1 MADVNA
7 NIGVNIDASNALAQL
22 KSLQRQLSQFHT
34 SVAKSSAAAASAQ
47 AGFQK
52 NLINSINATGAFS
65 AELRTVRTTSEA
77 FTNSLEKNKFSM
89 REYFRYAGAATKTFG
104 KNFKS
109 EFDTIGKVAEDRVKK
124 LQTQYI
130 KLGRDT
136 SGAMKAI
143 AIIPNQLDL
152 SNHSTQVQIA
162 AQKQAIFNQLLKQGS
177 TNLLNFGKNTQWAGR
192 QLMVGFTL
200 PLASLGMVA
209 SKSFMDMEAA
219 ALKFRKVYGDLLT
232 PKEETQKALDNVQK
246 LAQEFTKYGIAV
258 STTVSLAAEAAAAGF
273 QGLDLQR
280 QTTEATRLSILGQ
293 IDTQQA
299 LGTTIALQN
308 AFKMSSEDLA
318 DSINFLNAVENQ
330 TVVSLDDITTA
341 IPKVA
346 PVIQQLGGDVKDLAF
361 FMTAMKQ
368 GGINA
373 SEGANALKSGLASL
387 INPTNT
393 ASKMLAGMGINIKN
407 IVESNQGD
415 LKSTVIDFALALDKL
430 DPLNR
435 ARAIE
440 QMFGKFQFARLSALF
455 SNVIADGTQASRV
468 LDLAGASIEELSAL
482 SESELGMTAES
493 SMNKF
498 KKAVEDL
505 KFALVPVGKTFLE
518 AVTPIVEFFGN
529 IIEKFS
535 ALSDNT
541 KKIIT
546 ILTITIGGIGPVALM
561 AFGLLANGIANIIKL
576 FGTLRNGYL
585 RLTGQSAVLGEQ
597 TNYMTNEQLEA
608 AAAAHSLNQT
618 HANLTQTFTA
628 ESSAVRALIAAYSDA
643 TAAASRFAMA
653 NPGMMLPG
661 RGGAPKKL
669 AVGGILSGPGTGTSD
684 SIPAMLSNGEA
695 VIPAKNVRKYPTLV
709 AGLIAGNIPGFSQ
722 GVLNVGGGVTRSL
735 DINRSTNLP
744 GMQRMLDAVLD
755 STNGVANTSE
765 ILEEVFAR
773 LADKSK
779 ISIGKFIA
787 ELDMA
792 TNAVTGEGLSPD
804 VFKAAGQERIYKG
817 KVSIKTQIK
826 DNEFLTEE
834 YDRAQ
839 ASALAAQ
846 EAGREYA
853 RQQGIVL
860 QETDQRIIQAGQ
872 VQRAHIV
879 EMQNQT
885 DKLFNEAWEPDMW
898 VAQAAPLNQ
907 LSNII
912 GDNARGQKNNVV
924 MLERLAELKSEERIS
939 TIDAA
944 EMQRK
949 INTGLALTDR
959 ELIVQKEILTRIL
972 NSTRDMARVTD
983 SFGFQASMAIG
994 ATDYLEANPAKGNI
1008 GTRQPERTQAAQAV
1022 LAAAVYESNPTANRN
1037 QYELNTPGARAAA
1050 TARVEQDARDDA
1062 RARNRVIESETQDIY
1077 VASRDRRSPH
1087 AQVPKDAKDDAIA
1100 YDKARQQQL
1109 TQSGRKRRMSSRPE
1123 GAAPIGPV
1131 APAGTAFLPIVSQL
1145 TKEEAKKD
1153 KRDKQKQAALN
1164 KAKSV
1169 GSKFSGTGAGIGLS
1183 SAAMLASSFLPAKMG
1198 ELVQKVGMLGF
1209 AFSALKPMVMAL
1221 VGVIGV
1227 GPMALI
1233 AVAGL
1238 AAFGIFKLN
1247 KASEQAAKDIQ
1258 ESAKREAEAR
1268 YGSSRAIDQ
1277 FGKTFNKALPSE
1289 REFSRNNKQ
1298 SIAAS
1303 GKTVSEFAKDYASDN
1318 NISTQIINQ
1327 AALRGRDSG
1336 VAAAAI
1342 DVAQKA
1348 AIFGLSPD
1356 EIAANIKAASD
1367 LIGADQ
1373 VKVKLA
1379 VQELL
1384 SPDGEDILKKPL
1396 TIKSRIDF
1404 LDKNNKKQIESIQK
1418 SILDVSNLGSVSKP
1432 QSIPMTLLKNSA
1444 LAAAGGGALG
1454 AAAGLAAGP
1463 AAPIASPVFAVG
1475 GAVAGGVAGLVASI
1489 PIILN
1494 ASKANEQYK
1503 ASQETIQSASVQLSI
1518 AFMQQKES
1526 LALLNAQFSDGKI
1539 SQAEYDA
1546 QMLVSRGNFA
1556 GLEKASMSLAN
1567 QLRKIDDTG
1576 ELAAAMVKDLGDQ
1589 ALGTLKKSNPALF
1602 DKITKSF
1609 EGLSNS
1615 AKINIFMGYAQGSL
1629 TIMDLAIIPK
1639 LLKEIEGKGYQATI
1653 KIIMD
1658 SELSGGAKGTLTVP
1672 QAEAE
1677 LKAAEAALKKSAGLD
1692 VAKIQRVDEARRLLA
1707 DAKKLEA
1714 DAIKVNQTGNLNTDG
1729 GGATGGVV
1737 TSGKALTAAEK
1748 YLKVLEAEISAL
1760 EKKRDANKAANNE
1773 MQRQI
1778 DLQLKMQDLSNQ
1790 MKIAQIS
1797 GNYLGASLL
1806 GQQQRK
1812 TALEFNQETKDIQE
1826 QKVIDKMKERAAEL
1840 KDGANTTPAE
1850 RAKLNKKKVS
1860 ANVPKFHNWNGP
1872 VPGSFGQELP
1882 AILKSGTEGVYQEG
1896 YINDLKQAASS
1907 TTNSDSTVVNVT
1919 LNVNGAG
1926 DPKKV
1931 AEMVMKQMEVVMNKN
1946 NKSNAGL
1953 R

>member
-1 MADVNA
+1 VADVNA

-628 ESSAVRALIAAYSDA
+628 ESSAVRALISAYMDA

-735 DINRSTNLP
+735 DINKSTNLP

-765 ILEEVFAR
+765 ILEEVFER
-773 LADKSK
+773 LAGSSK
-779 ISIGKFIA
+779 VSIGKFVA

-792 TNAVTGEGLSPD
+792 TKKITGEGLSPD
-804 VFKAAGQERIYKG
+804 VFKAAGRDRLYKG
-817 KVSIKTQIK
+817 KVSTKTQIK
-826 DNEFLTEE
+826 GNELLTEE
-834 YDRAQ
+834 YERAQ
-839 ASALAAQ
+839 ASARAAQ

-860 QETDQRIIQAGQ
+860 EENDARIVQAGE

-912 GDNARGQKNNVV
+912 GDNERGQRNNVV
-924 MLERLAELKSEERIS
+924 MLERLAELKSEGFINES
-939 TIDAA
+939 QAL

-949 INTGLALTDR
+949 INAGLALTDQ
-959 ELIVQKEILTRIL
+959 ELIVQKEMLTRIL
-972 NSTRDMARVTD
+972 RSRSDLDRMTPAFPM
-983 SFGFQASMAIG
+983 QAAMVVG
-994 ATDYLEANPAKGNI
+994 GTEYLEANPAREGV
-1008 GTRQPERTQAAQAV
+1008 GTRQIERTQAQQAV
-1022 LAAAVYESNPTANRN
+1022 LAAAVYEHNPGQNRN
-1037 QYELNTPGARAAA
+1037 EYDLRTPGARAAA

-1100 YDKARQQQL
+1100 YDKAREQQL

-1123 GAAPIGPV
+1123 GAAPIGPA

-1183 SAAMLASSFLPAKMG
+1183 SAAMLASSFLPAKIG
-1198 ELVQKVGMLGF
+1198 DLIQKVGMVGF
-1209 AFSALKPMVMAL
+1209 AFSALKPVIMAL

-1227 GPMALI
+1227 GPLALV

-1327 AALRGRDSG
+1327 AALKGRDSG
-1336 VAAAAI
+1336 VAAAAM
-1342 DVAQKA
+1342 DVASKA

-1384 SPDGEDILKKPL
+1384 APDGEDILKKPL
-1396 TIKSRIDF
+1396 NIKSRIDF
-1404 LDKNNKKQIESIQK
+1404 LDKNNKKQIESIKK
-1418 SILDVSNLGSVSKP
+1418 SIVDVSNLGSVSKP
-1432 QSIPMTLLKNSA
+1432 ESIGMTLVK
-1444 LAAAGGGALG
+1444 GGFGGALAG
-1454 AAAGLAAGP
+1454 GLAAGVPGAIAGTAMGMIGQIP
-1463 AAPIASPVFAVG
+1463 A
-1475 GAVAGGVAGLVASI
+1475 
-1489 PIILN
+1489 ILN

-1546 QMLVSRGNFA
+1546 QMLVSMGNFTN
-1556 GLEKASMSLAN
+1556 LEKSSQTLVTALM
-1567 QLRKIDDTG
+1567 KIDGTG
-1576 ELAAAMVKDLGDQ
+1576 ELASAAVKDLGDQ

-1812 TALEFNQETKDIQE
+1812 TTLEFNQETKEIE
-1826 QKVIDKMKERAAEL
+1826 AQKVIDRMKEREAAI
-1840 KDGANTTPAE
+1840 KDGAKLTPAE
-1850 RAKLNKKKVS
+1850 RAKLNKNKVS

-1872 VPGSFGQELP
+1872 VPGTYGQELP
-1882 AILKSGTEGVYQEG
+1882 AMLRSGTEGVYQEG
-1896 YINDLKQAASS
+1896 YINNLKQAASG
-1907 TTNSDSTVVNVT
+1907 TTNSGSTVYNIDMT
-1919 LNVNGAG
+1919 VNGAG
-1926 DPKKV
+1926 SDPKQV
-1931 AEMVMKQMEVVMNKN
+1931 AELVMKKMEVVMNKN
-1946 NKSNAGL
+1946 NKTNAGL